1 MAKIVEVIEVSQQL
15 RPVEIE
21 IYGKK
26 VHGLFHK
33 WIEVDESKNA
43 APARTSYGLV
53 EVDNGKIFRIK
64 PLYIRFLDSKDVF
77 ENYCFEEDTDVHHD
91 S

>member
-1 MAKIVEVIEVSQQL
+1 MASFVKTIEISQQL

-64 PLYIRFLDSKDVF
+64 PLYIRFLDSKDIF
-77 ENYCFEEDTDVHHD
+77 ENYCFEEGTDVHHD
-91 S
+91 D